1 MEIPPNVFVEGVAG
15 AMVGDMVAM
24 TDSGYEI
31 LNEFP
36 RDLISW

>member
-1 MEIPPNVFVEGVAG
+1 MEIHPNVFVEGVAG
-15 AMVGDMVAM
+15 AMVGDMVPV
-24 TDSGYEI
+24 TENGCEI